1 MKKHGLQLAALALIL
16 MLGHAWA
23 VTTIPGKEKK
33 DTAKKPTQAL
43 TYEQDS
49 VFGERFLK
57 AVQQREKGNTDSAL
71 MLIDSCLQLN
81 PNSAVAHFMRAE
93 YNATQD
99 KDTLALRDYE
109 AAAALEPDN
118 DTYQERVAQMYIGT
132 GNFAKATEA
141 YEKLYKGHR
150 DRDDVLGILVQLYRQ
165 QKDYD
170 KMLDAINRLEQI
182 DGESDQLSLMRMNA
196 YELKGDAKGAYT
208 TLKGLADSHPNDP
221 NFKLMLGNWLMQHKR
236 QEEAFN
242 IYTSVLKAEPNNA
255 MAQSCMY
262 DYYNATGQDAQAKEM
277 MDKLLLGKETP
288 SDTRIEFM
296 RNAIQQNEKSGGD
309 STQITKLFKQV
320 QQVVPRDTTVAQLK
334 AAYYTLKKFPKDSID
349 NALTQLLRLQPDNAG
364 ARIQLIQ
371 DKWPSQDWKAISLL
385 SEPGMLYNPK
395 ELAFYF
401 FTGLS
406 RYYLKDDD
414 GALDALKKGTA
425 FINDQSNPDI
435 VSDLYSIVGEIYHSK
450 GLKQE
455 AYAAYDSCLQYKPDN
470 IGTLNNYAYFLS
482 VDGAN
487 LEKAEQMS
495 AKAIAA
501 EPKNATYLDTY
512 AWVLYK
518 LGRYAEAKI
527 YIDQTLKFSTD
538 STSDNTLYDH
548 AAEIYAK
555 LGDYKSA
562 ASFCEQAIKH
572 GGDAK
577 ALEKKIRWYR
587 KMYQKKIK

>member
-23 VTTIPGKEKK
+23 VTTIPGKGKK

-81 PNSAVAHFMRAE
+81 PNSAAAHFIRAE
-93 YNATQD
+93 YHASQD
-99 KDTLALRDYE
+99 RDTLALRDYE
-109 AAAALEPDN
+109 AAATLEPNN

-132 GNFAKATEA
+132 GDFAKATEA